1 MLWSDMLQIERA
13 RYAREI
19 AAELL
24 GTAFLLAGV
33 VGSGIMAER
42 LAQGNVAIALLAN
55 ALATG
60 ALLVA
65 LILTF
70 GSISGAHLNPL
81 VSLLEAVLGRF
92 RWAKVPGYLVAQ
104 IIGGLLGVEAAHMMF
119 SLPLITFSRHARTG
133 GGQWTGEFIA
143 SLGLLLII
151 VKCAEKKPDAVPY
164 AVGAYITSAYWFTSS
179 TSFANPAVTIAR
191 CVTGTFAG
199 IRPRDVS
206 GFILAQLAGG
216 AAAIL
221 LLFWFQ
227 QRPSRREA
235 TDSV

>member
-81 VSLLEAVLGRF
+81 VSLL
-92 RWAKVPGYLVAQ
+92 
-104 IIGGLLGVEAAHMMF
+104 
-119 SLPLITFSRHARTG
+119 
-133 GGQWTGEFIA
+133 
-143 SLGLLLII
+143 
-151 VKCAEKKPDAVPY
+151 
-164 AVGAYITSAYWFTSS
+164 
-179 TSFANPAVTIAR
+179 
-191 CVTGTFAG
+191 
-199 IRPRDVS
+199 
-206 GFILAQLAGG
+206 
-216 AAAIL
+216 
-221 LLFWFQ
+221 
-227 QRPSRREA
+227 
-235 TDSV
+235 